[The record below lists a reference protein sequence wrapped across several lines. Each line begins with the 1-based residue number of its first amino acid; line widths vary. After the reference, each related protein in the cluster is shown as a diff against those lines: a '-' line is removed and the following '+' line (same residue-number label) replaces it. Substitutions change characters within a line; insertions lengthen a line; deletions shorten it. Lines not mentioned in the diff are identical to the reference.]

1 MTESK
6 DALAATLQRM
16 EANERAFRLGLYGAA
31 LLESGFL
38 AAFLL
43 LADLKDRT
51 QVLMLLNFAGLLS
64 IVALA
69 AVALATFISRHTLRV
84 LRSVELLRAERQT

>member
-16 EANERAFRLGLYGAA
+16 EANERSFRLGLYGAA

-69 AVALATFISRHTLRV
+69 AVALATSISRHTLRV
-84 LRSVELLRAERQT
+84 LRRVELLRVEAGR

>member
-1 MTESK
+1 MNESQ
-6 DALAATLQRM
+6 DALAGTLKRM

-31 LLESGFL
+31 LLEAGFL

-51 QVLMLLNFAGLLS
+51 QVLMLNFAGLLS

-84 LRSVELLRAERQT
+84 LRSVELLRVETGR